1 MITTE
6 RKFIIKI
13 HSRDRE
19 QLMYEIFLEKGLD
32 VYIKKSSVERE
43 HRPLVNHNFLY
54 GGAF

>member
-1 MITTE
+1 MLTIE
-6 RKFIIKI
+6 RQFIIKI

-43 HRPLVNHNFLY
+43 HRPLVKHFIF
-54 GGAF
+54 G